1 MTNRYRQLLLSL
13 SATLIFGQLG
23 AIAEPEVSP
32 LENPLADPLVPTAVA
47 EENRDFSPL
56 ETGRIRR
63 TAEDLK
69 LSGYVNWQSQLPEP
83 AFADWMRHLLL
94 LQLLPDRQAEIESL
108 GEIGAIAWENNR
120 IEDSRA
126 ITKRLD
132 VIRAEEYPTDASLLI
147 PLAEA
152 YQQLRNSGA
161 AIALY
166 RTHLETLE
174 EPYQADI
181 LRLIAQLAAQWFDY
195 EEALA
200 AYGEIEALNALTIS
214 DREHFSA
221 LYETINLPTE
231 ALRVQRQL
239 PPLYLQELNYQKLAD
254 IYLKIAINAHRI
266 SDYELA
272 IDSNEFAFALAW
284 ELKYLE
290 IAEDAL
296 NQLARVYLAQ
306 DNEPFAM
313 QVYEQLLIVQNES
326 YNRFGMMETYA
337 ALGELYESS
346 GLYPS
351 ALISWQQGLAIA
363 KELNH
368 NIETF
373 TAAIETLPRQ

>member
-1 MTNRYRQLLLSL
+1 MTNRYRQLLLSF

-23 AIAEPEVSP
+23 AIAAPAVSP

-47 EENRDFSPL
+47 EADRDLSPL
-56 ETGRIRR
+56 ETGRISR

-69 LSGYVNWQSQLPEP
+69 LSGYVKWQEQLPEL
-83 AFADWMRHLLL
+83 AFADWLRHLLL
-94 LQLLPDRQAEIESL
+94 LQLLPDRQGEIESL

-120 IEDSRA
+120 IEDARA

-132 VIRAEEYPTDASLLI
+132 AIRAEDYPSNENLLI

-166 RTHLETLE
+166 RSHLETLDD
-174 EPYQADI
+174 PYKADI
-181 LRLIAQLAAQWFDY
+181 LRLIAQLAADWFNY

-200 AYGEIEALNALTIS
+200 AYGEIEALNALTIG
-214 DREHFSA
+214 DREHFST
-221 LYETINLPTE
+221 LYETINLPAE

-239 PPLYLQELNYQKLAD
+239 PPLYLQELDYQKLAS
-254 IYLKIAINAHRI
+254 IYLKIAKNAHRI
-266 SDYELA
+266 ADYNLA
-272 IDSNEFAFALAW
+272 IDANEFAFALAW

-290 IAEDAL
+290 VAEDAL
-296 NQLARVYLAQ
+296 HQLARVYLTQ

-326 YNRFGMMETYA
+326 YNRYGMMETYA
-337 ALGELYESS
+337 TLGELYENS

-368 NIETF
+368 NIEIF